1 MCNDSFQIYKEYPLD
16 LSGIFF
22 IDLLSSNVW
31 QISPNM
37 FNDNMKTNKILIK
50 F

>member
-1 MCNDSFQIYKEYPLD
+1 MTVFKSIKNIHLTYLA
-16 LSGIFF
+16 FF
-22 IDLLSSNVW
+22 SCTIDLLSSNVW

-50 F
+50 L